1 MPTLQRL
8 FLALLRPSRRQDADA
23 AKIIEK
29 GLVSP
34 SSVAPAQVQRP
45 WILVGHSMGGRVAME
60 VAAISA
66 KEAPDRLAAVVVE
79 DMDAVPR
86 ASWAPTGDAP
96 TGFERRLPS
105 LDAVREALGMSFSPR
120 G

>member
-1 MPTLQRL
+1 
-8 FLALLRPSRRQDADA
+8 
-23 AKIIEK
+23 
-29 GLVSP
+29 
-34 SSVAPAQVQRP
+34 
-45 WILVGHSMGGRVAME
+45 MGGRIAME